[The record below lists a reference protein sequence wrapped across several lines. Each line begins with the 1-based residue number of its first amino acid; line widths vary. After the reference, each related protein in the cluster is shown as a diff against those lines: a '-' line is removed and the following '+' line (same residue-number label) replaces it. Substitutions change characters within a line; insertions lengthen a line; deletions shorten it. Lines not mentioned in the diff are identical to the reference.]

1 MDYRQMIILVVFILY
16 FSAIIGMAIRFRK
29 SKDLTDYFLAD
40 RKLNTFV
47 GALSPQTS
55 DMSGWMLMGL
65 PGAIFL
71 MGAGY
76 AWIAIGLT
84 AGIILKWLFV
94 AKRLRRYSIVANN
107 AITLPQYLEN
117 RFHDKSHVLK
127 FTAAIFFAVF
137 FTVYAAASFVAG
149 GRLLNALFGLN
160 YTYAVLI
167 VAALIVAYTFI
178 GGLKAISWTDTIQGM
193 MMLAAV
199 LILPIIAIALL
210 GGWSNV
216 TNAIEYQGQAG
227 FFNLMYSEGAR
238 IRPVTIISNLAWGLG
253 YFGMPHILIKLMA
266 NKSEKNMTKSSVI
279 AISWVLLALG
289 SAVMVG
295 FVGRAFIPELM
306 YGGEET
312 VFIQMVQRIFVDQG
326 IILMV
331 IFGGLFLCGI
341 FAAIKSTADSQL
353 LVASSAVT
361 GDMYKT
367 INKKATDKHLV
378 WFSRFSVLAIAVVA
392 LIFALN
398 PDAGVMELVRHAW
411 AGFGAAFG
419 PLVILSLYWKRT
431 NRAGAIA
438 GVIVGGLTVI
448 IWSYIPLVDGAT
460 LGVATSLYSLV
471 PGFFLALTAI
481 VVGSLATKKPSDAI
495 LAEFE
500 TSKKPLIED

>member
-1 MDYRQMIILVVFILY
+1 MDYRQMTILVVFILY

-65 PGAIFL
+65 PGWVYL

-193 MMLAAV
+193 MMLLAV
-199 LILPIIAIALL
+199 LILPVVAISIMD
-210 GGWSNV
+210 GWSNV
-216 TNAIEYQGQAG
+216 TQEITQPG
-227 FFNLMYSEGAR
+227 FFNLMYSGGER
-238 IRPVTIISNLAWGLG
+238 IAPVTIISNLAWGLG

-266 NKSEKNMTKSSVI
+266 NKSEKNMSKSAVI

-289 SAVMVG
+289 SAVLVG
-295 FVGRAFIPELM
+295 FVGRGFIPGMTTPSES
-306 YGGEET
+306 ET

-326 IILMV
+326 VILMV

-367 INKKATDKHLV
+367 INKKASDKHLV

-392 LIFALN
+392 LVFALN

-448 IWSYIPLVDGAT
+448 IWSYIRLVDGAT

-471 PGFFLALTAI
+471 PGFFLAFAAI
-481 VVGSLATKKPSDAI
+481 IVGSLVTKKPSDAI

-500 TSKKPLIED
+500 TARKPLIED